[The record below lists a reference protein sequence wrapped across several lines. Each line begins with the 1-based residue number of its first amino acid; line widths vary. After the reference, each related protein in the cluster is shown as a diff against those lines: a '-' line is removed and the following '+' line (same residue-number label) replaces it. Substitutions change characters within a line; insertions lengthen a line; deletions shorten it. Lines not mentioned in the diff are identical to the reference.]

1 MPARPHTAQHRTK
14 RIVTVAALLASS
26 ALLAGCSI
34 FSFGPERGDDGQ
46 VLESSELAARDLV
59 VGDCFDFDS
68 PDGSTVADVIV
79 IPCDEPHN
87 YVVLQQ
93 GTLAAG
99 DINASGLQNAVSQ
112 ACEATFD
119 AFKDVN
125 TADDRPRQQFL
136 LFPLDDE
143 KPEGD
148 HNYSC
153 AATDPSGL
161 GLTVQAGS

>member
-1 MPARPHTAQHRTK
+1 MSGRPTSRRLLT
-14 RIVTVAALLASS
+14 TAALATTT
-26 ALLAGCSI
+26 ALLAGCSM

-46 VLESSELAARDLV
+46 VLERSELAARDLV

-68 PDGSTVADVIV
+68 PDGSTVAEVIV

-87 YVVLQQ
+87 YVILQQ
-93 GTLAAG
+93 GALAAG
-99 DINASGLQNAVSQ
+99 DIKSRGLQTVVSE
-112 ACEATFD
+112 ACEATFE

-125 TADDRPRQQFL
+125 TADERPRQQFL
-136 LFPLDDE
+136 LFPLDDNR
-143 KPEGD
+143 PDGD

-161 GLTVQAGS
+161 GLTFEASN